1 MSFMRLIEIGYT
13 FKALLNDRAIFQIL
27 LIVIMLK
34 LKLLLACF
42 LIPFSVS
49 SWAQQTPA
57 TPATPATPVKNNSPT
72 KLPVNFTHIAGF
84 TCTIYKSGFDLF
96 KLSFVL
102 SIYSTY
108 QVEKSCDAK
117 YFYNLTLASID
128 AQSNTFTKS
137 LLTLRGGAHGY
148 TMDVNLSPVTNT
160 FFYIGKLRFSKVGE
174 VRITLAEAFDKKV
187 WKIANVVNNPYS
199 NFDVQSQIHYIWNIG
214 SLAHKLIAPNGD
226 RYILYAFTNEVATN
240 LTRETLIDLG
250 SRLNLPEGWSY
261 ENSLLTKTI
270 TVNPTPLDQYL
281 STIIFDDFNNFYV
294 KYSP

>member
-13 FKALLNDRAIFQIL
+13 FQALLNDRAILQIL

-57 TPATPATPVKNNSPT
+57 TPVQNSLPPA
-72 KLPVNFTHIAGF
+72 LPEFSNIAGF
-84 TCTIYKSGFDLF
+84 TCSFYKSHFDLF
-96 KLSFVL
+96 SFSFVL
-102 SIYSTY
+102 SVYSTY
-108 QVEKSCDAK
+108 KVEQSCDAE
-117 YFYNLTLASID
+117 YFYNLTLASMD

-137 LLTLRGGAHGY
+137 LLTLKGTAHGY

-160 FFYIGKLRFSKVGE
+160 FFYVGKLRFSKTGE
-174 VRITLAEAFDKKV
+174 VRLTLFDAIRNNAWKV
-187 WKIANVVNNPYS
+187 ANVVNSSYKE
-199 NFDVQSQIHYIWNIG
+199 FKLESQFHYIWNIG
-214 SLAHKLIAPNGD
+214 TLAHKLISPNGD
-226 RYILYAFTNEVATN
+226 RYIMYTFTNQIATD
-240 LTRETLIDLG
+240 LTRDNLIGLG
-250 SRLNLPEGWSY
+250 SRLNLPDGWSY

-270 TVNPTPLDQYL
+270 TVYPTPLYNYRSFVL
-281 STIIFDDFNNFYV
+281 FDEFNNFYV